1 MEAML
6 YALAAKFLDKTELR
20 KVTEKINMALLGQL
34 LIEDGI
40 GKGEMIKLI
49 SLVMKKMKKGLF
61 PEETAELPEKS
72 PDCVSRIYAAVQ
84 ANPRLF
90 ISLFISPFIS
100 FHRHHKPFPVI
111 LHIIPVPV
119 LFRLGIPH
127 LTAPDSQ
134 PPGRLIGIYVHGY
147 FRRISHVIAE
157 PHITEF
163 IVDTCFN
170 HFPGICLLIPNVQ
183 LIRYNSH
190 VFCPLSIPGGRY
202 GIPHRHAPSPLQIYA
217 KGHQNQRCPHQ
228 SFSHF
233 HHTPTCIIIHIVL

>member
-6 YALAAKFLDKTELR
+6 YALATKFLDKTELR

-34 LIEDGI
+34 LMEDGI
-40 GKGEMIKLI
+40 GKGEMTKLI

-147 FRRISHVIAE
+147 FRRIS
-157 PHITEF
+157 
-163 IVDTCFN
+163 
-170 HFPGICLLIPNVQ
+170 
-183 LIRYNSH
+183 
-190 VFCPLSIPGGRY
+190 LS
-202 GIPHRHAPSPLQIYA
+202 L
-217 KGHQNQRCPHQ
+217 
-228 SFSHF
+228 
-233 HHTPTCIIIHIVL
+233 IHISEPTRH